1 MIKKIDAVIVFNGR
15 RYLVNNC
22 NDVFYLRDNIKT
34 KSMVETLLAGG
45 KEIIDDE
52 IEIKEIYKYENNQ
65 WYFYEHDFSCWE
77 AANEYKPCPELDP
90 KIQAE
95 YMKNLK

>member
-1 MIKKIDAVIVFNGR
+1 MIKNMDAVIVFNDR
-15 RYLVNNC
+15 RYLVKNC
-22 NDVFYLRDNIKT
+22 HNVFYLRDNIKT
-34 KSMVETLLAGG
+34 KHMVETLLAGG
-45 KEIIDDE
+45 KEITEAE
-52 IEIKEIYKYENNQ
+52 IATKEIYKFDNNQ